1 LLLPD
6 PTLDLADLG
15 ILPLQPGHQKRNAD
29 ITLDPDSFI
38 SSLEQP
44 RGFEHDDDL
53 QLEDDILDID
63 IGEDNNMNIGGL
75 EDLMAGSD
83 SLEIGRD
90 APMPRDIGEDLFSES
105 RLDLDLGSMTP
116 KARESM
122 PPGLGFEEEGL
133 DLGLDDDNAGF
144 GRGMDIDFE
153 GDTTIQPQEATPV
166 PEATAR
172 ASEPPAAEPA
182 RGRTA
187 SVAPTVQ
194 MEDAP
199 VEEEQEE
206 PQAEPGD
213 ATFVRESSRL
223 SSEEVEETVHARAQG
238 SRKRKVVVDPIT
250 EIKAKV
256 IKAQQEDRSR
266 ILKNPSF
273 LPRDPTV
280 LALMSLTKSG
290 GLARSIFYPRN
301 IAPELTNL
309 LAPDFVKRMAELKK
323 RKREGAEEQDEA
335 RSSPP
340 KQARLEIDHEETLQ
354 PYLGSEGEILEEE
367 PRDEMMDLAGDQSIV
382 PFLDQEDDF
391 TIRRSGMSL
400 SSRLCISSLTTI
412 GTASPQP
419 EIVAQGDVT
428 AEDMATMGEPV
439 EEQTYT
445 APSQP
450 VSRETRHAVHVLRE
464 QFAEPEP
471 KAIVRFKELL
481 PPQTTTR
488 VDATKMFFEVLVLAT
503 KDAVK
508 VKQSKGFGEIEIQ
521 QKKAL
526 WGAWAEEKDEQQV
539 AEEEERLREEKDGG
553 RTMNVVVGTGRT
565 VGEATAAA

>member
-15 ILPLQPGHQKRNAD
+15 LLPLQPGHQKRNAD

-90 APMPRDIGEDLFSES
+90 APIPRDVGEDLFSES

-122 PPGLGFEEEGL
+122 PPPGLGFEEEGL
-133 DLGLDDDNAGF
+133 DLGLDDENAGF

-153 GDTTIQPQEATPV
+153 GDTTIQPHEATPV
-166 PEATAR
+166 PEATAQ
-172 ASEPPAAEPA
+172 APEPAAAEAA
-182 RGRTA
+182 RERTA

-199 VEEEQEE
+199 VEEQQEE
-206 PQAEPGD
+206 PQGEAGD
-213 ATFVRESSRL
+213 ATFVRESSRV

-238 SRKRKVVVDPIT
+238 RKRKVVVDPVT
-250 EIKAKV
+250 ELKAKF

-266 ILKNPSF
+266 ILKDPSF

-301 IAPELTNL
+301 IAPELTSL
-309 LAPDFVKRMAELKK
+309 LAPDFVKRMAELK
-323 RKREGAEEQDEA
+323 RKREGAEEQEQV
-335 RSSPP
+335 RPSPP
-340 KQARLEIDHEETLQ
+340 KQARLEIDQEEEMAQ
-354 PYLGSEGEILEEE
+354 PEVDFGGSMLEEGAK
-367 PRDEMMDLAGDQSIV
+367 DEMMDLPGDQSIV
-382 PFLDQEDDF
+382 PFLDQEEEF
-391 TIRRSGMSL
+391 AIRRSGMS
-400 SSRLCISSLTTI
+400 SRAPFSHSLTAI

-419 EIVAQGDVT
+419 EIVPQGDVT

-439 EEQTYT
+439 EEQTYI
-445 APSQP
+445 AESQP

-464 QFAEPEP
+464 QFAEPQP
-471 KAIVRFKELL
+471 KAVVRFKELL
-481 PPQTTTR
+481 PPKTTTR

-526 WGAWAEEKDEQQV
+526 WGSWAEEKDEQQL
-539 AEEEERLREEKDGG
+539 AEEEERQREEKDGA